1 MWGVSGRNFDTK
13 GGRNNGYYS
22 ICKYGGDRKEYR
34 QDAGRCRHVREGCA
48 ESVRLHHT
56 AGGLQVPT
64 IDNLVILAA
73 LFGVGLDDLVA
84 IDDEAMVRCG

>member
-1 MWGVSGRNFDTK
+1 MRVA
-13 GGRNNGYYS
+13 
-22 ICKYGGDRKEYR
+22 
-34 QDAGRCRHVREGCA
+34 AGM
-48 ESVRLHHT
+48 SVKDVQRVFGFTTPQAVYKWIHGT
-56 AGGLQVPT
+56 AMPT